1 MAECLSVFDNQPV
14 KTQLDWRVTNQP
26 YDDRTI
32 AKDFVGNLVVQQ
44 RNYITYFL
52 KHLPIITG
60 NAWVNHQYWSQY
72 FRMAFEDHMAH
83 IEAGITDCT

>member
-32 AKDFVGNLVVQQ
+32 AKDFVGNQVVQQ
-44 RNYITYFL
+44 HNYINITYFL

-72 FRMAFEDHMAH
+72 FRMAFEDRWH
-83 IEAGITDCT
+83 ILKQG